1 MPLTPPPTTGLSGR
15 NEDGGFDYIVVFGS
29 TTKRAKRDGRNPSTG
44 AFAPNQTTGVVDD
57 NIEVEHGFGGVHLN
71 IKSYKSQNEIDDEV
85 S

>member
-1 MPLTPPPTTGLSGR
+1 MALSGL
-15 NEDGGFDYIVVFGS
+15 NANGGFDYTIEFGG

-44 AFAPNQTTGVVDD
+44 AFAPNQSTGTVDD
-57 NIEVEHGFGGVHLN
+57 NITVENGFGGMMLN